1 MFPTR
6 YFPRPYFD
14 GYYFPDAAGDDTPV
28 NLNGPQFRVPKQ
40 SLQFRVPALAPL
52 QFRVSKQGVQFRVP
66 EPNP

>member
-14 GYYFPDAAGDDTPV
+14 GYYFPDAAADDTPV
-28 NLNGPQFRVPKQ
+28 NLNG
-40 SLQFRVPALAPL
+40 LQFRVPALAPL

>member
-14 GYYFPDAAGDDTPV
+14 ARYFPDTIDDTSV
-28 NLNGPQFRVPKQ
+28 NLNGLQFRVPKQ